1 MCAPVATRPP
11 PGAGCRRTKGEAMS
25 TIRELL
31 VEITG
36 TTEYAETIGDDVD
49 LAGSGI
55 DSGDLV
61 RLVLLVEQRT
71 GLEITAADMEHL
83 RTIGDYERFVAE
95 RSVTGSSGGA

>member
-1 MCAPVATRPP
+1 
-11 PGAGCRRTKGEAMS
+11 MS

-31 VEITG
+31 VELTG
-36 TTEYAETIGDDVD
+36 TSEYADTLGDDVD

-71 GLEITAADMEHL
+71 GVEITAADMETL
-83 RTIGDYERFVAE
+83 RTIGDYESFLADRAVA
-95 RSVTGSSGGA
+95 GSSGGA

>member
-1 MCAPVATRPP
+1 
-11 PGAGCRRTKGEAMS
+11 MS

-31 VEITG
+31 VELTG
-36 TTEYAETIGDDVD
+36 TTEYAETLGDDVD

-71 GLEITAADMEHL
+71 GVEITGDDMEEL
-83 RTIGDYERFVAE
+83 RTIADYEQFVAE
-95 RSVTGSSGGA
+95 RTTAPAAGTAGGA